1 MMEQISSG
9 ISIKILVNYMAD
21 FTYYLTYNGR
31 TPVLNERTP
40 IYEYVDPTNE
50 YLISQTTI
58 PGPTMSGSP
67 GTYSR
72 DNNDWWEA
80 GFTTTDT
87 TTWPYSGSDYQNID
101 VFSGTGSSIVIS
113 DNFLG
118 SRWGMTG
125 GSGIYSAEF
134 PAFTISLGSAAD
146 EPFGIYQQLSFEP
159 LSETANPTY
168 CQILSDYFLDVGG
181 APGLSSSSINFIEN
195 GIAQKQ
201 VVVGTTNKRFKV
213 IFDRNTNETYVYS
226 TPNTSGDYTTL
237 VATYSWDSQYVTK
250 APFAFTGWIPTT
262 GSFPSYGIID
272 AFGPMVMSNYQVNGL
287 TGTNISGTA
296 GTPDASQ
303 RYDLGLYNV

>member
-1 MMEQISSG
+1 
-9 ISIKILVNYMAD
+9 MAD

-80 GFTTTDT
+80 GFTTTAT
-87 TTWPYSGSDYQNID
+87 TTWPWSGSDYQNLD
-101 VFSGTGSSIVIS
+101 VFSGAGSSTAIN

-134 PAFTISLGSAAD
+134 PVFTIQVGQAAD
-146 EPFGIYQQLSFEP
+146 APFGVFQQFSFEP
-159 LSETANPTY
+159 VSNTTTPTY
-168 CQILSDYFLDVGG
+168 CQVRSDYYDTGSFPLLTGIT
-181 APGLSSSSINFIEN
+181 SSISFIEN
-195 GIAQKQ
+195 GIAEKQ

-226 TPNTSGDYTTL
+226 GNTSGDYTTL

-250 APFAFTGWIPTT
+250 APYAFIGWAPTKL
-262 GSFPSYGIID
+262 SFPSYADIN
-272 AFGPMVMSNYQVNGL
+272 ASGPMVMSNYQVNGL